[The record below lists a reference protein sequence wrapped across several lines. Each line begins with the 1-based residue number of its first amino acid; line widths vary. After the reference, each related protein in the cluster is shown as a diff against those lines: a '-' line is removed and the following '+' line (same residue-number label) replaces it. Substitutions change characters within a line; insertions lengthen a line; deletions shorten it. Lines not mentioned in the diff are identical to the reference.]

1 MVDFFL
7 AVLAGLICGVLS
19 GFGIGGGS
27 LLMVW
32 LTALL
37 SMDQRTAQ
45 GINLLYFL
53 PAAGCCSLV
62 FHVKNRQIVWKAVVP
77 AAIAGCLTAIPGALL
92 AGSVDTALLRRLF
105 GGFLV
110 LVGISEVFFKGKK
123 PAAQAEPP
131 DFRTVLH
138 NHHNHRNDQ
147 QHNADDAVPRK
158 RRLDGSA
165 SLTFQPTS
173 RCHVSCGQAVLILPT
188 NSRNRMIPQLF
199 VDFSSC
205 FAAGDRFSTRSS
217 VMPSGYL
224 PESKSGLV
232 APLEKFLSSFHV
244 YVSPSGYVNVTL

>member
-32 LTALL
+32 LTALIPL
-37 SMDQRTAQ
+37 LRLMGVDQKAAQ

-53 PAAGCCSLV
+53 PAAGCSLI

-123 PAAQAEPP
+123 
-131 DFRTVLH
+131 T
-138 NHHNHRNDQ
+138 
-147 QHNADDAVPRK
+147 
-158 RRLDGSA
+158 GS
-165 SLTFQPTS
+165 
-173 RCHVSCGQAVLILPT
+173 
-188 NSRNRMIPQLF
+188 
-199 VDFSSC
+199 
-205 FAAGDRFSTRSS
+205 
-217 VMPSGYL
+217 SG
-224 PESKSGLV
+224 
-232 APLEKFLSSFHV
+232 
-244 YVSPSGYVNVTL
+244 